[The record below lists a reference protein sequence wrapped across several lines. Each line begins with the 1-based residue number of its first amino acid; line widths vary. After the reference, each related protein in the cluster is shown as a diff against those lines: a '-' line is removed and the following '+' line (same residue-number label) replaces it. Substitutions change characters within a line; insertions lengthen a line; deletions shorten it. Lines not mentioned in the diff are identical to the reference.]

1 MKTVTIVLPDS
12 ADLSQD
18 DIQRLVLINIDI
30 AQYQAAS
37 LPGPADLQS
46 LLQRPVP
53 PEEAAD
59 IRHLIGL
66 YYAERAADLVDE
78 QWGENNWTAETMYEW
93 VREHMRTTHGRH
105 AA

>member
-12 ADLSQD
+12 VELSQD
-18 DIQRLVLINIDI
+18 EIQQLVLINIDI
-30 AQYQAAS
+30 ARYKAAS

-66 YYAERAADLVDE
+66 YYAERAADLVDN
-78 QWGENNWTAETMYEW
+78 QWAENGWTAETMHDW
-93 VREHMRTTHGRH
+93 VREHMRTAHGRH

>member
-1 MKTVTIVLPDS
+1 MKTVTILLPDS
-12 ADLSQD
+12 VELSQD
-18 DIQRLVLINIDI
+18 EIQRLVLINIDI
-30 AQYQAAS
+30 AKYQAAS

-78 QWGENNWTAETMYEW
+78 QWAENGWSAETMHDW
-93 VREHMRTTHGRH
+93 VRQHLRTAHGRR

>member
-12 ADLSQD
+12 VDLSQD
-18 DIQRLVLINIDI
+18 EIQRLVLINIDI
-30 AQYQAAS
+30 AQSQAAP

-66 YYAERAADLVDE
+66 YYAERAADLVDA
-78 QWGENNWTAETMYEW
+78 QWEENGWTPETMHEW
-93 VREHMRTTHGRH
+93 VREHLRTAHGRR

>member
-12 ADLSQD
+12 VDLSQD
-18 DIQRLVLINIDI
+18 DIQRLVLANIDI
-30 AQYQAAS
+30 ARYQAAS
-37 LPGPADLQS
+37 LPAPADLQS

-53 PEEAAD
+53 PEEVAD

-78 QWGENNWTAETMYEW
+78 QWTENGWTAETMHEW
-93 VREHMRTTHGRH
+93 VREHMRTAHGRH